1 MTETTARLAL
11 PLLMA
16 GQAQKEVFHNEALQ
30 RIDACVAACV
40 ADVASAVPPSAPSV
54 GDCFIVGP
62 GGTGAWSG
70 HDGAIAAFGAG
81 GWRFVAP
88 RTGLRAFVASVNVE
102 AVFYGGSWRYGLLR
116 GANVTVDGNQVVA
129 SRQAAIADP
138 VGGGTIDAQG
148 RTAIAQMLA
157 AMRTHGLIAT

>member
-11 PLLMA
+11 PLLIA

-30 RIDACVAACV
+30 RIDACIAACV
-40 ADVASAVPPSAPSV
+40 ADVASAVPPSAPSI

-70 HDGAIAAFGAG
+70 HDGSIAAFGEG

-88 RTGLRAFVASVNVE
+88 RTGLRAFVASS
-102 AVFYGGSWRYGLLR
+102 AVDAVYWGGAWRYGALR
-116 GANVTVDGNQVVA
+116 GSAVSIDGNQVVGP
-129 SRQAAIADP
+129 RQSAIAAP
-138 VGGGTIDAQG
+138 AGGSVIDAES
-148 RTAIAQMLA
+148 RTAITQMLIA
-157 AMRTHGLIAT
+157 LRAHGLITA